1 MKFQDLR
8 LSEPLLRAI
17 GEKGY
22 TDPTPIQQQAIPPV
36 LEGRDLQGCA
46 QTGTGKTAAFTLPM
60 LQLLAAEP
68 APKGRRPIRALVLT
82 PTRELAIQIDE
93 CCRDY
98 ARYTP
103 IRHCV
108 IFGGV
113 NQRPQVDALQK
124 GVDLLVATPGR
135 LLDLIGQGYVTLDT
149 IRFFVLDEADR
160 MLDMGF
166 IHDIRRIL
174 PLLPERRQTLFFS
187 ATMPESIAA
196 LAAKIL
202 RTPVL
207 VTVTP
212 PASVVETIAQTVH
225 FAEKAEK
232 SQLLIDLL
240 SASDAQQVLVFSRT
254 KHGADKLA
262 KILNRAG
269 IRSCAIHGNK
279 SQNARVKAMNDFKSG
294 ECRVMI
300 ATDIAARGIDI
311 DQLPLVINYELP
323 EVAETYVHRIG
334 RTGRAGHEGAAW
346 SFCSEDEFEYLCDIQ
361 KLTGLTIPTEGPV
374 PEYALRKAAPARKPA
389 QKAAQRPARTQE
401 PKPARNAGAKS
412 AQRPA
417 RDADA
422 GQQPAQRPARNTEQ
436 KAARNAAK
444 TPQSAQNPAQPEAGA
459 TSRPS
464 RPRRRRGTRPAP
476 GTPIEPAG
484 KTASRPADATRG
496 QAPKQGPGNAAKAA
510 GNKSAAT
517 AAPKNAPNPAPAP
530 SAKPSRRRKR
540 GGSGNAAGSAATA
553 IAAPAATAEAPQI
566 KWWKRW
572 LKTHFAY

>member
-149 IRFFVLDEADR
+149 IRFFVLDEADH

-202 RTPVL
+202 RNPVL

-484 KTASRPADATRG
+484 KTAPRPADATRG
-496 QAPKQGPGNAAKAA
+496 QAPKQGSGNAAKAA

-540 GGSGNAAGSAATA
+540 RGSGNAAGSAAAAAA
-553 IAAPAATAEAPQI
+553 IAAPAATAEAPQK

-572 LKTHFAY
+572 L

>member
-1 MKFQDLR
+1 MKFQDLG

-22 TDPTPIQQQAIPPV
+22 TDPTPIQQQAIPPA

-46 QTGTGKTAAFTLPM
+46 QTGTGKTAAFTLPI

-68 APKGRRPIRALVLT
+68 AAKGRREIRALVVT

-98 ARYTP
+98 ARYLAV
-103 IRHCV
+103 RHCV

-113 NQRPQVDALQK
+113 NQRPQVDALQR

-135 LLDLIGQGYVTLDT
+135 LLDLVGQGHISLDKV
-149 IRFFVLDEADR
+149 RFFVLDEADR

-174 PLLPERRQTLFFS
+174 PLLPARRQTLFFS
-187 ATMPESIAA
+187 ATMPSDIAQ

-202 RTPVL
+202 HDPVL

-212 PASVVETIAQTVH
+212 PASVVETISQRVH

-232 SQLLIDLL
+232 SRLLIDLL
-240 SASDAQQVLVFSRT
+240 EGSDAQQVLVFTRT

-269 IRSCAIHGNK
+269 IQSSAIHGNK
-279 SQNARVKAMNDFKSG
+279 SQNARVKAMNDFKG
-294 ECRVMI
+294 GACRVLI

-540 GGSGNAAGSAATA
+540 RGSGNAAGSAATA
-553 IAAPAATAEAPQI
+553 IAAPAATAEAPQK

-572 LKTHFAY
+572 L

>member
-202 RTPVL
+202 RNPVL

-374 PEYALRKAAPARKPA
+374 PEYAVRKAVPARKPA

-540 GGSGNAAGSAATA
+540 RGSGNAAGSAATA
-553 IAAPAATAEAPQI
+553 IAAPAATAEAPQK

-572 LKTHFAY
+572 L

>member
-202 RTPVL
+202 RNPVM

-401 PKPARNAGAKS
+401 PKPAWNAGAKS

-496 QAPKQGPGNAAKAA
+496 QAPKQGSGNAAKAA

-540 GGSGNAAGSAATA
+540 GGSGNAAGSAAAAAA
-553 IAAPAATAEAPQI
+553 IAAPAATAEALQK

-572 LKTHFAY
+572 L